1 MEAITGTPPEVQVK
15 VTLKERASE
24 AWVKVEPAVAV
35 PVAKINQALAENG
48 VVVGIDSA
56 AVLRMSQYPSDEPV
70 LVAKGVPAQHGEP
83 AKIEYYF
90 RSGAQ
95 KAGQPL
101 EMSDGR
107 VDYRELG
114 YIENVTKG
122 QVLATKI
129 PAGMGI
135 PGQNVLGEELP
146 AKNGKDVALRAGQN
160 VMLSEDEMSVIALI
174 DGQPKVDG
182 SRISVQP
189 IIVVNGD
196 VDFSTGNINFQGSVK
211 IGGNVLPGFTIKATQ
226 DIEVGGVM
234 EGATLEAGGKVSV
247 KGGVRQHSVI
257 TAHGDVTV
265 RFCDSESSITTRAN
279 LMVVE
284 SAMHST
290 LTAGL
295 AIKVGKKL
303 IGGTAQAGE
312 YISAD
317 QVGAP
322 GGTHTVL
329 DVRTGRQVKVI
340 EQLQKAIATLNAQ
353 LATVN
358 QTFEAIIANPNA
370 PSGAFDKTKEIR
382 TQLEARLDQLQAELN
397 ERMGIHPEGEEPPKK
412 VPFVAAKE
420 GFQPGVQLHFDNVF
434 QHVDTFM
441 MAQRVAEVDGK
452 LSIL

>member
-1 MEAITGTPPEVQVK
+1 MDTVTGTPPEVQVK
-15 VTLKERASE
+15 VTLKERANE
-24 AWVKVEPAVAV
+24 AWVRVEPAVAV
-35 PVAKINQALAENG
+35 PMVKLQEALTTNG
-48 VVVGIDSA
+48 VVAGIQTDA
-56 AVLRMSQYPSDEPV
+56 LLRLSQFPSDEAV
-70 LVAKGVPAQHGEP
+70 LVAKGVPAEHGE
-83 AKIEYYF
+83 AARIEYYF
-90 RSGAQ
+90 RAGAQ

-101 EMSDGR
+101 EMADGR

-129 PAGMGI
+129 PATLGV

-146 AKNGKDVALRAGQN
+146 AKNGKDVPLRAGQN
-160 VMLSEDEMSVIALI
+160 AMLAEDEMSVIALI

-189 IIVVNGD
+189 IIVVAGD

-211 IGGNVLPGFTIKATQ
+211 INGNVLPGFIIKATQ
-226 DIEVGGVM
+226 DVEVGGMM
-234 EGATLEAGGKVSV
+234 EGATIEAGGKVSV

-265 RFCDSESSITTRAN
+265 RFVDSESSITTRAN

-303 IGGTAQAGE
+303 IGGAAQAGE
-312 YISAD
+312 FISGE
-317 QVGAP
+317 QLGAP
-322 GGTHTVL
+322 GGTQTVL
-329 DVRTGRQVKVI
+329 DVRAGRQTTVI

-353 LATVN
+353 LVTVN
-358 QTFEAIIANPNA
+358 QTFEAIVSNPNA
-370 PSGAFDKTKEIR
+370 PSGAFEKTKEIR
-382 TQLEARLDQLQAELN
+382 GQLEARLDQLQSELN
-397 ERMGIHPEGEEPPKK
+397 ERTVQVPAEGAPRK
-412 VPFVAAKE
+412 VPFVAAKD
-420 GFQPGVQLHFDNVF
+420 GFQPGVQIHFDSCF
-434 QHVDTFM
+434 QHIDNFLNV
-441 MAQRVAEVDGK
+441 QRIAEVDGK
-452 LSIL
+452 ISIL

>member
-1 MEAITGTPPEVQVK
+1 MDTVTGTPPEVQVK
-15 VTLKERASE
+15 VILKERANE

-35 PVAKINQALAENG
+35 PVAKIQQALAEAG
-48 VVVGIDSA
+48 VTVGIDNDA
-56 AVLRMSQYPSDEPV
+56 LLRLSQYPGDEPV
-70 LVAKGVPAQHGEP
+70 LVASGIPAVHGAP

-90 RSGAQ
+90 RAGSQ

-101 EMSDGR
+101 EMADGR

-122 QVLATKI
+122 QVLATKT
-129 PAGMGI
+129 P
-135 PGQNVLGEELP
+135 PGLGVPGKNVLGEELP
-146 AKNGKDVALRAGQN
+146 ARDGKDVPLRAGQN
-160 VMLSEDEMSVIALI
+160 TMISEDEMSVIALI
-174 DGQPKVDG
+174 DGQPKIDG

-189 IIVVNGD
+189 IIVVAGD

-211 IGGNVLPGFTIKATQ
+211 INGSVLPGFTIKATQ
-226 DIEVGGVM
+226 DVEVGGMM
-234 EGATLEAGGKVSV
+234 EGASIESGGKVSV

-265 RFCDSESSITTRAN
+265 RFVDSESSVTTRAN

-312 YISAD
+312 YVSGEQI
-317 QVGAP
+317 GAS
-322 GGTHTVL
+322 GGTHTVI
-329 DVRTGRQVKVI
+329 DVRSGRQTKVI
-340 EQLQKAIATLNAQ
+340 EQLQKAIGTLNAQ

-370 PSGAFDKTKEIR
+370 PAGAFDKTKEIR
-382 TQLEARLDQLQAELN
+382 SQLEARLDQLQAELH
-397 ERMGIHPEGEEPPKK
+397 ERQGVATAEGAPKK

-420 GFQPGVQLHFDNVF
+420 GFHPGVQIHFDSVY
-434 QHVDTFM
+434 QHIDNYLQVG
-441 MAQRVAEVDGK
+441 RIAEVDGK
-452 LSIL
+452 VSIQ

>member
-1 MEAITGTPPEVQVK
+1 MDTVTGTPPEVQVK
-15 VTLKERASE
+15 VILKERANE
-24 AWVKVEPAVAV
+24 AWIKIEPAVAV
-35 PVAKINQALAENG
+35 PVAKVEATLAENG
-48 VVVGIDSA
+48 VTVGIDKD
-56 AVLRMSQYPSDEPV
+56 VLLRVSQYPSSEPV
-70 LVAKGVPAQHGEP
+70 LVAKGVPAVAGDD

-90 RSGAQ
+90 RGGSQ

-107 VDYRELG
+107 VDFRELG

-122 QVLATKI
+122 QVLATKT
-129 PAGMGI
+129 PPTLGL

-146 AKNGKDVALRAGQN
+146 ARNGKDTPLRAGTN
-160 VMLSEDEMSVIALI
+160 AMLSEDELSVIALI
-174 DGQPKVDG
+174 DGQPKQDG

-189 IIVVNGD
+189 IIVVAGD

-211 IGGNVLPGFTIKATQ
+211 INGNVLPGFIIKATQ

-234 EGATLEAGGKVSV
+234 EGATVEAGGKVSV

-265 RFCDSESSITTRAN
+265 RFVDSESSITTRAN

-312 YISAD
+312 YVSGEHI
-317 QVGAP
+317 GAP
-322 GGTHTVL
+322 GGTHTVI
-329 DVRTGRQVKVI
+329 DVRAGRQTKVI
-340 EQLQKAIATLNAQ
+340 EQLQKAIGTLNHQ

-358 QTFEAIIANPNA
+358 QTFDAIISNPNA
-370 PSGAFDKTKEIR
+370 PSGAFDKTKEIK
-382 TQLEARLDQLQAELN
+382 TQLEARLDQLQAELL
-397 ERMGIHPEGEEPPKK
+397 ERQGQTGEDGAPKK

-420 GFQPGVQLHFDNVF
+420 GFHPGVQIHFDTVF
-434 QHVDTFM
+434 QHVDNLLLV
-441 MAQRVAEVDGK
+441 QRIAEVDGK
-452 LSIL
+452 ISIL